1 MACSP
6 VITETL
12 PTVANGSPKLT
23 LSLTSGSQAGLRIPC
38 HRVVALVGSRE
49 GCKIHIPDRRIS
61 PVHLAFIN
69 DGSSI
74 KVIDLLSKT
83 GSTLNDLKLEYET
96 LQHGDVIE
104 AASWSFEAHI
114 QRTPN
119 YDQADEHVLDADL
132 TPQGITLEH
141 LTSGRTLQPNRDV
154 CIIGRRAGCDIHL
167 DDNRVSRTHALL
179 MTYFGRPAIL
189 DLLTGNG
196 TFVNGESVGFCKLRD
211 GDLLKIGE
219 SEFRVQL
226 GSSDIGSDG
235 PARRNSVFKKPRLV
249 NTDDDHPDDQINIAE
264 TEGSQRWRI
273 AEKTKKVARG

>member
-6 VITETL
+6 TTEETT
-12 PTVANGSPKLT
+12 PTIASGSPKLK
-23 LSLTSGSQAGLRIPC
+23 LSLTSGSQVGLRVSC
-38 HRVVALVGSRE
+38 HRVVSLLGSRE

-74 KVIDLLSKT
+74 KAIDLLSKT
-83 GSTLNDLKLEYET
+83 GTKLNDLTLEYET
-96 LQHGDVIE
+96 LHHGDVIE
-104 AASWSFEAHI
+104 TASWSFEAHI

-119 YDQADEHVLDADL
+119 YDQTDEHVLDADL
-132 TPQGITLEH
+132 TPQGIMLEH
-141 LTSGRTLQPNRDV
+141 LSSGRRLQPNRDV

-179 MTYFGRPAIL
+179 MTYFGRPAIV

-196 TFVNGESVGFCKLRD
+196 TFVNGESVAFRKLHS

-226 GSSDIGSDG
+226 GAPGVGSNGLPHRD
-235 PARRNSVFKKPRLV
+235 AVFKKPRLV
-249 NTDDDHPDDQINIAE
+249 TPENDHPDDQINIAE